1 MKKFLFALV
10 LMCTCTSLTAQHHQ
24 DRWQQRV
31 HYKMDIQVDAANNQ
45 FTGKQQI
52 DYWNNSPDTLKVLY
66 FHLPW
71 NAFQPGSMMD
81 TRSQEIGKRMIRGR
95 GDWDARV
102 RDRISKLDSTE
113 IGYHV
118 VQHLKVNGVSQET
131 KLYETILKVELSK
144 PIAPKTK
151 STIEVDFKAQVPVQ
165 IRRSGRDNAEGVRFS
180 MAQWY
185 PKLSEYDQDG
195 WHPTPYIAREFYG
208 VWGDFD
214 VNITID
220 RNYVIG
226 GSCS

>member
-1 MKKFLFALV
+1 MKKILFSAL
-10 LMCTCTSLTAQHHQ
+10 LILTGFIAFAQHQHE
-24 DRWQQRV
+24 RWQQKV

-45 FTGKQQI
+45 FTGKQHI

-81 TRSQEIGKRMIRGR
+81 VRSQEIGNRLIRGR
-95 GDWDARV
+95 GDWDQRV
-102 RDRISKLDSTE
+102 RDRISKLKTNE
-113 IGYHV
+113 IGYHDVQV
-118 VQHLKVNGVSQET
+118 VKVNGIKQIT
-131 KLYETILKVELSK
+131 KLYETILKVELAK
-144 PIAPKTK
+144 PIPPKTK
-151 STIEVDFKAQVPVQ
+151 SLIEVDFKAQVPVQ

-180 MAQWY
+180 MSQWY
-185 PKLSEYDQDG
+185 PKLSEYDNEG

-220 RNYVIG
+220 RNYVIR
-226 GSCS
+226 